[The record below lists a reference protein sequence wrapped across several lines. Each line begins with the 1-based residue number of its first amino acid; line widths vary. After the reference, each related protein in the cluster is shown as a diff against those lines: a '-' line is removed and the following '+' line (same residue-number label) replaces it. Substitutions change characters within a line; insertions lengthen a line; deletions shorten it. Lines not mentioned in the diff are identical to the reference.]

1 MGIPAVNHQ
10 NIDPTFYEYWMSQY
24 GQQTPS
30 TVTQATTPQGAITG
44 AQVGAAEA
52 KANLQPLAKD
62 TVTFKGK
69 EEKSNGAAWGI
80 IGTVATIG
88 AALLCKKA
96 YKIGNLKFGTT
107 AGNTFLEKVKQ
118 APTKIYDGI
127 KQYINKGC
135 KKIGS
140 WNFKNVKTPEQLSEA
155 KFYEKGWN
163 KVKGWWNSGTKW
175 IGEKHMA
182 VNPVAL
188 LG

>member
-24 GQQTPS
+24 GQQAPS
-30 TVTQATTPQGAITG
+30 TVTPATTPQGAITG
-44 AQVGAAEA
+44 AQVGATVA
-52 KANLQPLAKD
+52 KTNLQPLAKD

-96 YKIGNLKFGTT
+96 YKIGIPKTGIEAATPFWG
-107 AGNTFLEKVKQ
+107 KVKQ

-135 KKIGS
+135 KKIGN
-140 WNFKNVKTPEQLSEA
+140 WKFKDVKTQKQLSEA

-163 KVKGWWNSGTKW
+163 KVKVWWNSGTKW
-175 IGEKHMA
+175 IGKRHLS
-182 VNPVAL
+182 VNSAA
-188 LG
+188 